1 MTQPLASLVRVG
13 AVLVS
18 CLALWATP
26 SAAQDTS
33 AEVRTWA
40 GQSWRLA
47 QPSLEIFYTIPAPAK
62 GATDSYGAAPA
73 GGAGTAG
80 KSSLSMS
87 GTVQALESFFD
98 SGPEPRQGR
107 RQAEYITIRRGA
119 VETRLPLASI
129 TSLTFTRQSVSN
141 SSLPPYLVGRHFRY
155 AATAVMTDGSRLEG
169 DYINLGTLIL
179 RGQTAE
185 GRLDISWED
194 IESVRFQR

>member
-13 AVLVS
+13 AVLVA

-47 QPSLEIFYTIPAPAK
+47 QPSLEVFYTIPAPPK
-62 GATDSYGAAPA
+62 GGGAPDSYGAPPPS
-73 GGAGTAG
+73 GGG
-80 KSSLSMS
+80 SQSLSMS
-87 GTVQALESFFD
+87 GPIGALSSFLD
-98 SGPEPRQGR
+98 TGPGPRQGH
-107 RQAEYITIRRGA
+107 RQAEYLTIRRGE
-119 VETRLPLASI
+119 VETRLPLAGVA
-129 TSLTFTRQSVSN
+129 SLTFTRQPVSD
-141 SSLPPYLVGRHFRY
+141 SSLPPYFVRRHFRY
-155 AATAVMTDGSRLEG
+155 AATAVLTDGSRVEG
-169 DYINLGTLIL
+169 DYVNLGTLIL

>member
-1 MTQPLASLVRVG
+1 MTRPLASLVNLG
-13 AVLVS
+13 AVLFV
-18 CLALWATP
+18 CLALWVTP
-26 SAAQDTS
+26 SSAQDLS
-33 AEVRTWA
+33 AEVRTWT

-47 QPSLEIFYTIPAPAK
+47 QPSLEIFYTIPVPAK

-129 TSLTFTRQSVSN
+129 TSLTFTRQPVSD